1 MLSKWVPIRFIITQ
15 WIPLIFIFELPN
27 NSWGLL
33 IKIVLG
39 LWLLQ
44 TLKSAFSPMFDK
56 LVSGFGAG
64 IFLKSL
70 WFSLIWL
77 LAPHWSI
84 YIFLFLL
91 VTSFATM
98 FWMIDKHNKEY
109 MSALYDELKKNVEG
123 EDDR

>member
-1 MLSKWVPIRFIITQ
+1 
-15 WIPLIFIFELPN
+15 
-27 NSWGLL
+27 
-33 IKIVLG
+33 
-39 LWLLQ
+39 
-44 TLKSAFSPMFDK
+44 MFDK
-56 LVSGFGAG
+56 RVSGFGAG

-91 VTSFATM
+91 VSSFDTM